1 MLLRFVA
8 EYFLVELVT
17 SVSYV
22 VYVPAA
28 LACVQKLY
36 GTRLESASLNVQSF
50 YVVNVQALWSS

>member
-8 EYFLVELVT
+8 EYFLVELVI

-36 GTRLESASLNVQSF
+36 GTRLESASLNVQSS
-50 YVVNVQALWSS
+50 YVVNVQAL